1 MNNTFIMMVGLS
13 GSGKSTIASN
23 YEQTGYKVV
32 ASDDLRT
39 EILGNRQDMDH
50 HDMIFRIAHN
60 RIKEYLFAGYN
71 VVFDATNIT
80 MKSRRSALKA
90 IEDIP
95 NINKKCIITV
105 PTIDDCLKKNR
116 DREYPVPDEVIMR
129 QAMRFQVP
137 FLEEGFD
144 EIEIA
149 PRLNGM
155 KSALNVLSDL
165 FVKYDLPHENPHHK
179 QGVASHCCDTMYY
192 ILERKGDT
200 TLVGAAIAHD
210 YGKYFTKKLDE
221 NNVAHFK
228 GHENI
233 GAYKLLSREY
243 SIPVAYSPTN
253 FLDMIFYVNYHMLTY
268 TWKTQKSHEKW
279 RKIFGEEKYNNLM
292 LLHKA
297 DIHSK

>member
-23 YEQTGYKVV
+23 YKQAGYKVV

-60 RIKEYLFAGYN
+60 RIREYLIAGYN

-95 NINKKCIITV
+95 NVNKKCIIAA

-149 PRLNGM
+149 PGFNGA
-155 KSALNVLSDL
+155 KSALNVISDL
-165 FVKYDLPHENPHHK
+165 FDKYDLPHDNPHHNR
-179 QGVASHCCDTMYY
+179 GVVSHCANTTYH
-192 ILERKGDT
+192 ILNENGGAV
-200 TLVGAAIAHD
+200 LAGAALAHD
-210 YGKYFTKKLDE
+210 YGKYFTKKLYD
-221 NNVAHFK
+221 NNIAHFK

-253 FLDMIFYVNYHMLTY
+253 FLDMIFYVNYHMLPY

-279 RKIFGEEKYNNLM
+279 RKVFGEEKYNNLM